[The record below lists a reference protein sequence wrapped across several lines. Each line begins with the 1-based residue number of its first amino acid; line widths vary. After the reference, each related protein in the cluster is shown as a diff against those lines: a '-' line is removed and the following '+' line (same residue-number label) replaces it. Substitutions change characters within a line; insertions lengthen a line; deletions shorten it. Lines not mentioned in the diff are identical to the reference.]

1 MVPIIYTI
9 IISTFVVSKELYK
22 MPKKNT
28 YVAGQTVHQVV
39 EYDEHGNQVITN
51 KVIYEQREFVPGY
64 EDVRLP
70 KRHRFNNGDFI
81 TIFQG
86 ALRVIVEHGQLS
98 KLEMSLLLW
107 LIGTAGVDGSVDTN
121 LDMICEAL
129 GAKKPNV
136 SRALKGLVQRNIVI
150 RKDGTRY
157 DRQPLPIELSF
168 NYCQLNYKLGY
179 KGKTSMFKQNV
190 VKHPDIE
197 LPVGEGKYV
206 NIETGEL
213 VDDKIILD
221 TPLFDELEEPKQK
234 D

>member
-1 MVPIIYTI
+1 MA
-9 IISTFVVSKELYK
+9 E
-22 MPKKNT
+22 KKT
-28 YVAGQTVHQVV
+28 YVAGQTVHQIV

-70 KRHRFNNGDFI
+70 KRHRFNNGEFI

-86 ALRVIVEHGQLS
+86 AMKAIAQYGDLTKSQYQL
-98 KLEMSLLLW
+98 MIWLL
-107 LIGTAGVDGSVDTN
+107 GTAGIDGSIDTN
-121 LDMICEAL
+121 LDSISSEL
-129 GAKKPNV
+129 GISKPMA
-136 SRALKGLVQRNIVI
+136 SKALKGLVQRNIVI

-157 DRQPLPIELSF
+157 DRQPLPMELTL

-197 LPVGEGKYV
+197 FPVGEGKYV
-206 NIETGEL
+206 NIGTGEL